1 MLNEQ
6 ITQRRTHNETI
17 NYLSVMI
24 ASEIT
29 LVCAALLFFFV
40 YLNIPLSQATI
51 GALVTILVG
60 SVFCWRSIVTAEAI
74 FMFAVLGNQIII
86 LGYFSNLVWPFVV
99 LDLFI
104 MAWLSTMW
112 SVNE

>member
-6 ITQRRTHNETI
+6 ITQRRSHNETI

-40 YLNIPLSQATI
+40 YLNVPLSLATG
-51 GALVTILVG
+51 GALVAILVG

-86 LGYFSNLVWPFVV
+86 LDYFPSLVWPFVV
-99 LDLFI
+99 MDLLI
-104 MAWLSTMW
+104 MAWLSTLW
-112 SVNE
+112 SVDG